1 MTKRSKRT
9 DKKRK
14 RKSDESSF
22 KEKEYL
28 LDGKEDQEKLFNVGL
43 LKGPEKD
50 YDILMDDSAM
60 LLLNRIMVNWLKA
73 GSRRSPFDAPLRKRR
88 EEMTSC
94 LMLAASSAGFKDF
107 VWANLLAS
115 KSEELFE
122 FSEQDLIAK
131 LTGEINKLGPPFEK
145 GVPYSQKANLDFL
158 VDRGTR
164 LSARKVS
171 GFLVFKVEQPNR
183 KLLDPLKELASEA
196 YLLFTEEWL
205 DRNCRLFYGHLLLP
219 STCCCHPPV
228 V

>member
-14 RKSDESSF
+14 RESDESSF

-145 GVPYSQKANLDFL
+145 GGPYSQKANLDFFS
-158 VDRGTR
+158 RQGHEAFCKESFRFSR
-164 LSARKVS
+164 LQSRTAEQKAFGS
-171 GFLVFKVEQPNR
+171 VER
-183 KLLDPLKELASEA
+183 ACE
-196 YLLFTEEWL
+196 
-205 DRNCRLFYGHLLLP
+205 
-219 STCCCHPPV
+219 
-228 V
+228 